1 MTPEEAAA
9 KAEEFLE
16 EFVLDDAYA
25 TKEVAGEERER
36 LIWVQLVEPRPGE
49 LHVMFGLESE
59 DFDEP
64 DDPEVQ
70 ALAKAAID
78 ALRKARPD
86 LGAYRLTWEV
96 LPPP

>member
-16 EFVLDDAYA
+16 EFVLDDAYG
-25 TKEVAGEERER
+25 TKMVDGEERER

-64 DDPEVQ
+64 GDPEVQ
-70 ALAKAAID
+70 ALAQAAID
-78 ALRKARPD
+78 ALRKARPE
-86 LGAYRLTWEV
+86 LAAYRLTSEV

>member
-16 EFVLDDAYA
+16 EFVLEDAYG
-25 TKEVAGEERER
+25 TEVVDGEERER

-49 LHVMFGLESE
+49 LNVMFGLESD
-59 DFDEP
+59 DFDTP

-70 ALAKAAID
+70 ALVKAAID
-78 ALRKARPD
+78 ALRKERPE
-86 LGAYRLTWEV
+86 LAPYRLTWEV